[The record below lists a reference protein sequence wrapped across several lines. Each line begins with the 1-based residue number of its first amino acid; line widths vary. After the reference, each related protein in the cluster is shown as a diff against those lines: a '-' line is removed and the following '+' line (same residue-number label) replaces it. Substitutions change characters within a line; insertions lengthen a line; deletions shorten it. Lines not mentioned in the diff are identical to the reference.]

1 MAKSVLL
8 VLVFCCAHAE
18 ASTLLYS
25 FTGDNGLSGT
35 FTLDDTAPF
44 IITET
49 PRGELIALL
58 SRSPLNTLQGSF
70 GPYTFTGTQ
79 VELLTTH
86 DYYAPLF
93 PPPNDFHRS
102 QWTIIA
108 FLTGPPVN
116 GLSPAQLNMFITGTV
131 DPANFPSLI
140 PPPIPTNPDN
150 FRYIF
155 ITADRLGNPG
165 QLNTLVLVPEPS
177 SLLLLAFGSLPAFAY
192 IRVRRTSS

>member
-8 VLVFCCAHAE
+8 VLVFCCARAE

-35 FTLDDTAPF
+35 FTLDDTAAF

-49 PRGELIALL
+49 PRGELFARL
-58 SRSPLNTLQGSF
+58 SSPLNTLQGSL

-79 VELLTTH
+79 VELLTFH

-116 GLSPAQLNMFITGTV
+116 GLSPAQLTMFIENTV

-150 FRYIF
+150 FRYSF
-155 ITADRLGNPG
+155 ITADRRGNPG
-165 QLNTLVLVPEPS
+165 QLNTVVLVPEPS
-177 SLLLLAFGSLPAFAY
+177 SLLLLAFGSLPVFAY